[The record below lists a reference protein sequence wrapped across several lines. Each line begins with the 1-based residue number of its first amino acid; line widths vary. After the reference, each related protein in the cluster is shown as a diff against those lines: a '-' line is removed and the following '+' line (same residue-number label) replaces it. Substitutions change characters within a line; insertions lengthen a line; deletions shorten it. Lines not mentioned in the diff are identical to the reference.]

1 MTLTNARREHIN
13 KLAKS
18 ELPQVAVFCGA
29 CHSTALMG
37 WTGSPASY
45 LLLLILLHNTTPAT
59 PPATACYC
67 LLLLL
72 LLPISSPAL
81 HSLSPETSYL
91 TPDQKLQIWFIWL
104 RRISGQ
110 HQLQSLYMSAL
121 VPRWNQFESV
131 IQADHPCTLCT
142 WFAPGFWMAFSCLW
156 IVKHLHYI

>member
-59 PPATACYC
+59 TPATPTATACYC

-72 LLPISSPAL
+72 L
-81 HSLSPETSYL
+81 
-91 TPDQKLQIWFIWL
+91 
-104 RRISGQ
+104 
-110 HQLQSLYMSAL
+110 
-121 VPRWNQFESV
+121 
-131 IQADHPCTLCT
+131 CTL
-142 WFAPGFWMAFSCLW
+142 FIQKPV
-156 IVKHLHYI
+156 I